1 MEKLLIK
8 GGNPLSGTIKCSGAK
23 NAALPMIAATILSK
37 DSIVLK
43 NLPFLQDITTMFEL
57 LGSMGAEIILNE
69 DMDFTI
75 SSNNLSD
82 TEARYELV
90 KTMRASILVLGP
102 LVARYGKARIA
113 LPGGCAIGSRPVNF
127 HLDALEQLGAKIEL
141 KSGYIEATADRL
153 QGARIKFDGITVTGT
168 ENIMMAAALAEGTS
182 HLTNVAKEPEIVDL
196 AEMLN
201 AMGAKIKGAGTDE
214 ITIEGVKELTGVTF
228 NIPADRIEAG
238 TYLAAAVVTCGDICI
253 DGINPNRLKKV
264 LEKLAET
271 GAEITF
277 TDDSISLSMKLKK
290 PKPVDI
296 TTAPFPEFPTD
307 MQAQFSVISAI
318 ANGVS
323 NIYENVFENRFMHI
337 QELNRM
343 GCDISVKGN
352 HAVVKG
358 VGTLYGAEVMATDL
372 RASASL
378 ILAGLCAE
386 GDTIVDRIYH
396 IDRGYE
402 RIEEK
407 LNYLGANILRLP
419 S

>member
-8 GGNPLSGTIKCSGAK
+8 GGNSLHGTINCSGAK
-23 NAALPMIAATILSK
+23 NAALPMIAATILCNEK
-37 DSIVLK
+37 ITLK
-43 NLPFLQDITTMFEL
+43 NLPYLQDITTMFEL
-57 LGSMGAEIILNE
+57 LGSMGANILLDEN
-69 DMDFTI
+69 MNFTI
-75 SSNNLSD
+75 SSSELLD

-102 LVARYGKARIA
+102 LVAKYGKARIA

-141 KSGYIEATADRL
+141 KNGYIEASAKELIGTS
-153 QGARIKFDGITVTGT
+153 IKFDGITVTGT
-168 ENIMMAAALAEGTS
+168 ENIMMAACLAKGTTS
-182 HLTNVAKEPEIVDL
+182 LTNVAKEPEIEDL
-196 AEMLN
+196 AEFLN
-201 AMGAKIKGAGTDE
+201 EMGAKIKGAGTDE
-214 ITIEGVKELTGVTF
+214 IIIEGVSELEGTTF
-228 NIPADRIEAG
+228 SIPADRIEAA
-238 TYLAAAVVTCGDICI
+238 TYLAAATVTQGNICI
-253 DGINPNRLKKV
+253 KGINPKRLKKV
-264 LEKLAET
+264 LDKLEES
-271 GAEITF
+271 GAEISC
-277 TDDSISLSMKLKK
+277 DENSISLSMSKQK

-307 MQAQFSVISAI
+307 MQAQFSVINAI
-318 ANGVS
+318 ADGTS
-323 NIYENVFENRFMHI
+323 NIYETVFENRFMHI

-343 GCDISVKGN
+343 GCDIEVNGN
-352 HAVVKG
+352 QAIVKG
-358 VGTLYGAEVMATDL
+358 VKNLYGAEVMATDL

-386 GDTIVDRIYH
+386 GQTIVDRIYH

-407 LNYLGANILRLP
+407 LNYLGADIIRLP

>member
-271 GAEITF
+271 GAEITC
-277 TDDSISLSMKLKK
+277 TDDSISLSMKLEK

-318 ANGVS
+318 ADGVS

-343 GCDISVKGN
+343 GCDISVQGN
-352 HAVVKG
+352 HALVKG
-358 VGTLYGAEVMATDL
+358 VNTLYGAEVMATDL

>member
-8 GGNPLSGTIKCSGAK
+8 GGNSLHGTINCSGAK
-23 NAALPMIAATILSK
+23 NAALPMIAATILCNEK
-37 DSIVLK
+37 ITLK
-43 NLPFLQDITTMFEL
+43 NLPYLQDITTMFEL
-57 LGSMGAEIILNE
+57 LGSMGANILLDEN
-69 DMDFTI
+69 MNFTI
-75 SSNNLSD
+75 SSNELLD

-102 LVARYGKARIA
+102 LVAKYGQAKIA

-141 KSGYIEATADRL
+141 KNGYIEASAKELIGTSI
-153 QGARIKFDGITVTGT
+153 QFDGITVTGT
-168 ENIMMAAALAEGTS
+168 ENIMMAACLAKGTTS
-182 HLTNVAKEPEIVDL
+182 LTNVAKEPEIEDL
-196 AEMLN
+196 AEFLN
-201 AMGAKIKGAGTDE
+201 EMGAKIKGAGTDE
-214 ITIEGVKELTGVTF
+214 IIIEGVSELEGTTF
-228 NIPADRIEAG
+228 SIPADRIEAA
-238 TYLAAAVVTCGDICI
+238 TYLAAATVTQGNICI
-253 DGINPNRLKKV
+253 KGINPKRLKKV
-264 LEKLAET
+264 LDKLEES
-271 GAEITF
+271 GAEISC
-277 TDDSISLSMKLKK
+277 DENSISLSMSKQK

-307 MQAQFSVISAI
+307 MQAQFSVINAI
-318 ANGVS
+318 ADGTS
-323 NIYENVFENRFMHI
+323 NIYETVFENRFMHI

-343 GCDISVKGN
+343 GCDIEVNGN
-352 HAVVKG
+352 QAIVKG
-358 VGTLYGAEVMATDL
+358 VKNLYGAEVMATDL

-386 GDTIVDRIYH
+386 GQTIVDRIYH

-407 LNYLGANILRLP
+407 LIYLGADIIRLP